1 MKWVRYAAFALF
13 VVVLA
18 GCAADSPA
26 VSPATPRIVTPESVD
41 VVVVARIPPDE
52 KIRLYRVNVSI
63 EGRIQTFIVSE
74 ACYYQVRVG
83 DVLPRHCRP

>member
-1 MKWVRYAAFALF
+1 MKWVRYVAFTLF
-13 VVVLA
+13 VVVLV
-18 GCAADSPA
+18 GCAADSPTA
-26 VSPATPRIVTPESVD
+26 SPTTPRIVTPESVD
-41 VVVVARIPPDE
+41 VVVVAKIPAGE
-52 KIRLYRVNVSI
+52 KISFYRLNVSI